1 MSDSPKI
8 VSDSKIAILY
18 MWNNFSRMNTGKS
31 LIRDSRATKATLSS
45 PSSSM
50 YLDFQRRCLLS
61 RTLILDNVSYIIL
74 IKIQW
79 IFLFIYLSIG

>member
-1 MSDSPKI
+1 
-8 VSDSKIAILY
+8 
-18 MWNNFSRMNTGKS
+18 MNTGKS

-74 IKIQW
+74 IRIQSFY
-79 IFLFIYLSIG
+79 IFIYLLVKYNSAELSLINFD